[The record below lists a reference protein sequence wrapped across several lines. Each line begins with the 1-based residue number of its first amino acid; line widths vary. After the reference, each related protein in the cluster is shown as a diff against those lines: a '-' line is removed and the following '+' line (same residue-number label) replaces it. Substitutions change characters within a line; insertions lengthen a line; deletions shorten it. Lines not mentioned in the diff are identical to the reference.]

1 MSKRLTVVQTLP
13 ALNSGGVE
21 RGTLEIARA
30 LVEKGHRSIV
40 VSSGGV
46 LVEQLIAEGSEH
58 ITMPVHKKSLM
69 SLFQIRPFRQMLQ
82 RINPDI
88 VHARSRIPAWIAWL
102 ALRKMN
108 PTNRPRFVTTVH
120 GLYSV
125 SPYSAIMARGERVI
139 LISKAVQHYVATH
152 YPFCPESSQRLI
164 YRGADTN
171 DFPFGFQPSA
181 KWLDQW
187 QAEHPELAGKQVI
200 GMIGRIAPIK
210 GIDTLLDVMSTLR
223 EEMPSLHAL
232 VIGGAEPAREAYA
245 QALREKA
252 NSLGLTERVHFI
264 GQRNDVAEVLSQ
276 CDLLLSLRTTPE
288 AFGRSTLEPLR
299 LGKPVIGWD
308 EGGVGEILQTIYPR
322 GAVSPHDTQALVTRI
337 REWFKES
344 SWPTEHSEFRRQ
356 TMCDDTLAVY
366 HELAVAKQ
374 QSR

>member
-69 SLFQIRPFRQMLQ
+69 SLFQIRPFRQVLQ
-82 RINPDI
+82 VISPDI

-108 PTNRPRFVTTVH
+108 PTTRPRFVTTVH

-139 LISKAVQHYVATH
+139 LISNAVKHYVATH
-152 YPFCPESSQRLI
+152 YPFCPESSKRLI
-164 YRGADTN
+164 YRGADTS

-181 KWLDQW
+181 QWLDQW

-252 NSLGLTERVHFI
+252 SALGLTERVHFI
-264 GQRNDVAEVLSQ
+264 GQRTDVAEVLSQ

-322 GAVSPHDTQALVTRI
+322 GAVPPHDFQSLLIRI
-337 REWFKES
+337 REWFKVP
-344 SWPTEHSEFRRQ
+344 SWPTEHPAFQRQ

-366 HELAVAKQ
+366 QELADLK
-374 QSR
+374 